1 LATETLWTHG
11 NAVVV
16 EDPGEYSSIRHR
28 GWGTEL
34 NYNPPGEDD
43 LSYRVCHIP
52 LSTPATIDGVAP
64 TLVKIFILFETTP
77 NLNIVRIDL
86 WDGNN
91 AIAQFSDHTGEEPPP
106 GPGVFLGNGPH
117 LTLDP
122 NNQLPLPEPHRV
134 STGIGI
140 SFLCGMVPPQPLQ
153 LNVAAV
159 GGEFVVPNPDVSRA
173 PRPKAPSNAPPGPRT
188 PKKGGH

>member
-1 LATETLWTHG
+1 MATKTLWTHG

-34 NYNPPGEDD
+34 NYNAPGEDD
-43 LSYRVCHIP
+43 DAYRVCHIP
-52 LSTPATIDGVAP
+52 LPTPATIDGVAP

-77 NLNIVRIDL
+77 NVIIGRIDI
-86 WDGNN
+86 WDANN
-91 AIAQFSDHTGEEPPP
+91 AVAQISNHGEFEPAP
-106 GPGVFLGNGPH
+106 GLWVGNGSH
-117 LTLDP
+117 LTLDR
-122 NNQLPLPEPHRV
+122 NNQLPLPQPYDV

-140 SFLCGMVPPQPLQ
+140 SFLCSLFSVLPLQ

-159 GGEFVVPNPDVSRA
+159 GGEFVVPNPGVS
-173 PRPKAPSNAPPGPRT
+173 KAQRLTAHSNAPSSLT
-188 PKKGGH
+188 KSKKGGH